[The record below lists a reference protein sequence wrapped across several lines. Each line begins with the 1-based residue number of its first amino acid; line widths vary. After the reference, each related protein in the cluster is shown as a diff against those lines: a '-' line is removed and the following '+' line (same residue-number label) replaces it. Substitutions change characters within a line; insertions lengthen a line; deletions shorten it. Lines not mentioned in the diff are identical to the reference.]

1 MSTPSRVKIA
11 VATAGISSFAL
22 LYAPQPVL
30 PQLAA
35 QYHLD
40 PGGAALAVSVAT
52 GALAIAVLPIAAL
65 SEVVGRR
72 PVILT
77 SVIASAALG
86 LLLPLMPSYPA
97 LLVLRALQGV
107 AIAGFPGVAA
117 AYLAERLGRTG
128 VAAAVGA
135 MIAGNTVGGML
146 GRLASGFTAGPLGWR
161 GALYV
166 VAGVATLCSLVTVLA
181 LPPSGR
187 PRRPDNAVMAGL
199 VTALRQP
206 ILLAQYAVA
215 LLAMGS
221 FVALYN
227 AAGFRLAGA
236 PLSLS
241 PAIASLVFL
250 AYATGSVS
258 SAAAGRLVAR
268 VGRARALIGALLLTI
283 LGALLTLPDSLPL
296 VIAGFV
302 LLTCAFFAA
311 HAVANGWAAAV
322 APETARGQVGGLY
335 TLFYYLGSSVG
346 GAAGAY
352 VYGHAGWPWLIA
364 VVTVWLL
371 LAAFV
376 VARVTR
382 PARAQQ
388 AAATSNPPPTGSSA
402 GTSRSSS
409 RNARATSRS
418 DSVSGSRRDGSITRP
433 PARTLWNAMT
443 PPRRSS
449 ETPRS

>member
-1 MSTPSRVKIA
+1 VTTTRRVKTA
-11 VATAGISSFAL
+11 VAAAGISSFAL

-72 PVILT
+72 PVIVT
-77 SVIASAALG
+77 SVVASVVFG
-86 LLLPLMPSYPA
+86 LLLPLMPTYPA
-97 LLVLRALQGV
+97 LLVLRALQGI

-117 AYLAERLGRTG
+117 AYLAERLGRAG

-146 GRLASGFTAGPLGWR
+146 GRLSTGFSAGPLGWR

-166 VAGVATLCSLVTVLA
+166 VAGLGAVCAAITVVT
-181 LPPSGR
+181 LPPGTTR
-187 PRRPDNAVMAGL
+187 GNAQLKTVAAGL
-199 VTALRQP
+199 VTAVRRP
-206 ILLAQYAVA
+206 VLLAQYAVA

-227 AAGFRLAGA
+227 AAGFRLTGD
-236 PLSLS
+236 PLNLS

-268 VGRARALIGALLLTI
+268 VGRRRAVIGSLLLMAA
-283 LGALLTLPDSLPL
+283 GAALTLPDSLPL
-296 VIAGFV
+296 VIAGFLV
-302 LLTCAFFAA
+302 LTCAFFAA
-311 HAVANGWAAAV
+311 HAVANGWAAAD
-322 APETARGQVGGLY
+322 APEDARGQVGGMY
-335 TLFYYLGSSVG
+335 TATYYLGSSVG

-352 VYGHAGWPWLIA
+352 VYGHAGWGWLIA
-364 VVTVWLL
+364 LVAVWLL
-371 LAAFV
+371 LAA
-376 VARVTR
+376 
-382 PARAQQ
+382 
-388 AAATSNPPPTGSSA
+388 AAVGA
-402 GTSRSSS
+402 GTRV
-409 RNARATSRS
+409 RAE
-418 DSVSGSRRDGSITRP
+418 RRELVAS
-433 PARTLWNAMT
+433 
-443 PPRRSS
+443 
-449 ETPRS
+449 

>member
-1 MSTPSRVKIA
+1 MVTTTRRVKTA
-11 VATAGISSFAL
+11 VAAAGISSFAL

-77 SVIASAALG
+77 SVVASVVFG
-86 LLLPLMPSYPA
+86 LLLPLMPTYPA

-117 AYLAERLGRTG
+117 AYLAERLGRAG

-135 MIAGNTVGGML
+135 MIAGNTIGGML

-166 VAGVATLCSLVTVLA
+166 VAGVGAVCSAITVVT
-181 LPPSGR
+181 LPPGADR
-187 PRRPDNAVMAGL
+187 GNARLKAVATGL
-199 VTALRQP
+199 VTALRRRV
-206 ILLAQYAVA
+206 LLTQYAVA

-227 AAGFRLAGA
+227 AAGFRLTGE
-236 PLSLS
+236 PLNLS

-268 VGRARALIGALLLTI
+268 VGRRRALIGALLLTAA
-283 LGALLTLPDSLPL
+283 GAALTLPDSLPL
-296 VIAGFV
+296 VIAGFLV
-302 LLTCAFFAA
+302 LTCAFFAA
-311 HAVANGWAAAV
+311 HAVANGWAAAE
-322 APETARGQVGGLY
+322 APEEARGQVGGLY
-335 TLFYYLGSSVG
+335 TATYYLGSSVG
-346 GAAGAY
+346 GAAGAS

-364 VVTVWLL
+364 LVGVWLL
-371 LAAFV
+371 LAA
-376 VARVTR
+376 
-382 PARAQQ
+382 
-388 AAATSNPPPTGSSA
+388 AAVGA
-402 GTSRSSS
+402 GTRV
-409 RNARATSRS
+409 RVAGRELVNA
-418 DSVSGSRRDGSITRP
+418 G
-433 PARTLWNAMT
+433 
-443 PPRRSS
+443 
-449 ETPRS
+449 

>member
-1 MSTPSRVKIA
+1 MVTSTRRVKTA
-11 VATAGISSFAL
+11 VAAAGISSFAL

-77 SVIASAALG
+77 SVIASVVFG
-86 LLLPLMPSYPA
+86 LLLPLMPTYPA

-117 AYLAERLGRTG
+117 AYLAERLGRAG

-135 MIAGNTVGGML
+135 MIAGNTIGGML

-161 GALYV
+161 GALFV
-166 VAGVATLCSLVTVLA
+166 VAGVGAICSAITVATL
-181 LPPSGR
+181 PPGTR
-187 PRRPDNAVMAGL
+187 PRGDAQLRGVAKGL
-199 VTALRQP
+199 VTALSKP
-206 ILLAQYAVA
+206 VLLAQYAVA

-227 AAGFRLAGA
+227 AAGFRLTGD
-236 PLSLS
+236 PLDLS

-268 VGRARALIGALLLTI
+268 VGRRRALIGALLLTAV
-283 LGALLTLPDSLPL
+283 GAALTLPDALPL
-296 VIAGFV
+296 VIAGFLV
-302 LLTCAFFAA
+302 LTCAFFAA
-311 HAVANGWAAAV
+311 HAVANGWAAAD
-322 APETARGQVGGLY
+322 APENARGQVGGMY
-335 TLFYYLGSSVG
+335 TATYYLGSSVG
-346 GAAGAY
+346 GAAGAW

-364 VVTVWLL
+364 VVAVWLL
-371 LAAFV
+371 LA
-376 VARVTR
+376 VAAVSVGTR
-382 PARAQQ
+382 AREERRELVN
-388 AAATSNPPPTGSSA
+388 AA
-402 GTSRSSS
+402 
-409 RNARATSRS
+409 
-418 DSVSGSRRDGSITRP
+418 
-433 PARTLWNAMT
+433 
-443 PPRRSS
+443 
-449 ETPRS
+449 

>member
-1 MSTPSRVKIA
+1 MTSTRRVKTA
-11 VATAGISSFAL
+11 VAAAGISSFAL

-77 SVIASAALG
+77 SVIASVVFG
-86 LLLPLMPSYPA
+86 LLLPLMPTYPA

-117 AYLAERLGRTG
+117 AYLAERLGRAG

-135 MIAGNTVGGML
+135 MIAGNTIGGML

-161 GALYV
+161 GALLV
-166 VAGVATLCSLVTVLA
+166 VACVGAVCSAITVVT
-181 LPPSGR
+181 LPPSPRPGR
-187 PRRPDNAVMAGL
+187 VHGVGRGL
-199 VTALRQP
+199 LTALSKP
-206 ILLAQYAVA
+206 VLLAQYAVA

-227 AAGFRLAGA
+227 AAGFRLTGS
-236 PLSLS
+236 PLELS
-241 PAIASLVFL
+241 PAVASLVFL

-268 VGRARALIGALLLTI
+268 VGRRRALIGALLLTAA
-283 LGALLTLPDSLPL
+283 GAALTLPDSLPL
-296 VIAGFV
+296 VIAGFLV
-302 LLTCAFFAA
+302 LTGAFFAA
-311 HAVANGWAAAV
+311 HAVANGWAAAD
-322 APETARGQVGGLY
+322 APETARGQVGGTY
-335 TLFYYLGSSVG
+335 TATYYLGSSVG
-346 GAAGAY
+346 GAAGAW

-364 VVTVWLL
+364 VVAVWLL
-371 LAAFV
+371 LAVAAV
-376 VARVTR
+376 VAGTRV
-382 PARAQQ
+382 RAERLEL
-388 AAATSNPPPTGSSA
+388 AAV
-402 GTSRSSS
+402 R
-409 RNARATSRS
+409 
-418 DSVSGSRRDGSITRP
+418 
-433 PARTLWNAMT
+433 
-443 PPRRSS
+443 
-449 ETPRS
+449 

>member
-1 MSTPSRVKIA
+1 VTSPAPARRTKIA
-11 VATAGISSFAL
+11 VAAAGISSFAL

-30 PQLAA
+30 PQIAA

-40 PGGAALAVSVAT
+40 PGGAALTVSVAT
-52 GALAIAVLPIAAL
+52 GALALAVLPIAAL

-117 AYLAERLGRTG
+117 AYLAERLGRAG

-135 MIAGNTVGGML
+135 MIAGNTLGGML

-166 VAGVATLCSLVTVLA
+166 VAAISTICSLVTVLA

-187 PRRPDNAVMAGL
+187 PRRKAVLAGL

-206 ILLAQYAVA
+206 VLLAQYAVA

-227 AAGFRLAGA
+227 AAGFRLTGA
-236 PLSLS
+236 PLGLS
-241 PAIASLVFL
+241 PAVASLVFL

-268 VGRARALIGALLLTI
+268 VGRLRALVGALLLTI
-283 LGALLTLPDSLPL
+283 AGAALTLPDSVPL
-296 VIAGFV
+296 VVAGFV
-302 LLTCAFFAA
+302 VLTCAFFAA
-311 HAVANGWAAAV
+311 HAVANGWAAAE

-335 TLFYYLGSSVG
+335 TLFYYFGSSIG

-352 VYGHAGWPWLIA
+352 VYGHAGL
-364 VVTVWLL
+364 
-371 LAAFV
+371 V
-376 VARVTR
+376 VADRR
-382 PARAQQ
+382 GHGLAPAR
-388 AAATSNPPPTGSSA
+388 GL
-402 GTSRSSS
+402 
-409 RNARATSRS
+409 
-418 DSVSGSRRDGSITRP
+418 RRD
-433 PARTLWNAMT
+433 ARD
-443 PPRRSS
+443 P
-449 ETPRS
+449 

>member
-1 MSTPSRVKIA
+1 MTSTRRVKAA
-11 VATAGISSFAL
+11 VAAAGISSFAL

-65 SEVVGRR
+65 SEVIGRR

-77 SVIASAALG
+77 SVIASVVFG
-86 LLLPLMPSYPA
+86 LLLPLMPTYPA

-117 AYLAERLGRTG
+117 AYLAERLGRAG

-146 GRLASGFTAGPLGWR
+146 GRLASGFTAGQLGWR
-161 GALYV
+161 GALFV
-166 VAGVATLCSLVTVLA
+166 VAGVGAVCSAITVVT
-181 LPPSGR
+181 LPPGSR
-187 PRRPDNAVMAGL
+187 PRGDAQLRAVARGLLTAVSRPV
-199 VTALRQP
+199 
-206 ILLAQYAVA
+206 LLAQYAVA

-227 AAGFRLAGA
+227 AAGFRLTGD
-236 PLSLS
+236 PLNLS

-268 VGRARALIGALLLTI
+268 VGRRRALIGSLLLTAA
-283 LGALLTLPDSLPL
+283 GAALTLPNSLPL
-296 VIAGFV
+296 VIAGFLV
-302 LLTCAFFAA
+302 LTCAFFAA
-311 HAVANGWAAAV
+311 HAVANGWAAAD
-322 APETARGQVGGLY
+322 APEDARGQVGGTY
-335 TLFYYLGSSVG
+335 TATYYLGSSVG
-346 GAAGAY
+346 GAAGAW
-352 VYGHAGWPWLIA
+352 VYGHEGWPWLIA
-364 VVTVWLL
+364 LVAVWLV
-371 LAAFV
+371 LAAAAV
-376 VARVTR
+376 GAGTRGRAGRPEAARVPVGPGLER
-382 PARAQQ
+382 GPE
-388 AAATSNPPPTGSSA
+388 GSFPRV
-402 GTSRSSS
+402 TCEE
-409 RNARATSRS
+409 
-418 DSVSGSRRDGSITRP
+418 
-433 PARTLWNAMT
+433 RTLQ
-443 PPRRSS
+443 RR
-449 ETPRS
+449 R

>member
-1 MSTPSRVKIA
+1 MTSTRRVKTA
-11 VATAGISSFAL
+11 VAAAGISSFAL

-77 SVIASAALG
+77 SVVASVVFG
-86 LLLPLMPSYPA
+86 LLLPLMPTYPA
-97 LLVLRALQGV
+97 LLVLRALQGI

-117 AYLAERLGRTG
+117 AYLAERLGRAG

-161 GALYV
+161 GALFV
-166 VAGVATLCSLVTVLA
+166 VAGIGAVCSAVTVVT
-181 LPPSGR
+181 LPPG
-187 PRRPDNAVMAGL
+187 PRAAGAARVRDVTRGL
-199 VTALRQP
+199 VTALSKP
-206 ILLAQYAVA
+206 VLLAQYTVA

-227 AAGFRLAGA
+227 AAGFRLTGQ
-236 PLSLS
+236 PLNLS

-250 AYATGSVS
+250 AYASGSVS

-268 VGRARALIGALLLTI
+268 VGRRRALAGALLLTAA
-283 LGALLTLPDSLPL
+283 GAALTLPDSLPL
-296 VIAGFV
+296 VIAGFLV
-302 LLTCAFFAA
+302 LTCAFFAA
-311 HAVANGWAAAV
+311 HAVANGWAAAD
-322 APETARGQVGGLY
+322 APEDARGQVGGTY
-335 TLFYYLGSSVG
+335 TATYYLGSSVG
-346 GAAGAY
+346 GAAGAW

-364 VVTVWLL
+364 VVAGWLL
-371 LAAFV
+371 LAVAAV
-376 VARVTR
+376 VAGTGAAPTLPGGR
-382 PARAQQ
+382 P
-388 AAATSNPPPTGSSA
+388 TSSLPAPTDGTVGRRPVVHSS
-402 GTSRSSS
+402 TS
-409 RNARATSRS
+409 
-418 DSVSGSRRDGSITRP
+418 
-433 PARTLWNAMT
+433 LWT
-443 PPRRSS
+443 KLR
-449 ETPRS
+449 

>member
-1 MSTPSRVKIA
+1 MTSTRRVKTA
-11 VATAGISSFAL
+11 VAAAGISSFAL

-65 SEVVGRR
+65 SDVVGRR

-77 SVIASAALG
+77 SVIASVGFG
-86 LLLPLMPSYPA
+86 LLLPLMPTYPA

-117 AYLAERLGRTG
+117 AYLAERLGRAG

-161 GALYV
+161 GALLV
-166 VAGVATLCSLVTVLA
+166 VAGVGAVCSAVTVATL
-181 LPPSGR
+181 PPGTRPGR
-187 PRRPDNAVMAGL
+187 VHGVGRGL
-199 VTALRQP
+199 VTALSKP
-206 ILLAQYAVA
+206 VLLAQYAVA

-227 AAGFRLAGA
+227 AAGFRLTGD
-236 PLSLS
+236 PLGLS
-241 PAIASLVFL
+241 PAVASLVFL

-268 VGRARALIGALLLTI
+268 VGRRRALIGALLLTAA
-283 LGALLTLPDSLPL
+283 GAALTLPDSLPL
-296 VIAGFV
+296 VITGFLV
-302 LLTCAFFAA
+302 LTCAFFAA
-311 HAVANGWAAAV
+311 HAVANGWAAAD
-322 APETARGQVGGLY
+322 APETARGQVGGMY
-335 TLFYYLGSSVG
+335 TATYYLGSSVG
-346 GAAGAY
+346 GAAGAW
-352 VYGHAGWPWLIA
+352 VYGHAGWAWLIA
-364 VVTVWLL
+364 VVAVWLL
-371 LAAFV
+371 LA
-376 VARVTR
+376 VAAV
-382 PARAQQ
+382 
-388 AAATSNPPPTGSSA
+388 GA
-402 GTSRSSS
+402 GTRV
-409 RNARATSRS
+409 RAERLE
-418 DSVSGSRRDGSITRP
+418 
-433 PARTLWNAMT
+433 PAEVR
-443 PPRRSS
+443 
-449 ETPRS
+449 

>member
-1 MSTPSRVKIA
+1 MTSPAPARRTKIA
-11 VATAGISSFAL
+11 VAAAGISSFAL

-30 PQLAA
+30 PQIAA

-40 PGGAALAVSVAT
+40 PGGAALTVSVAT
-52 GALAIAVLPIAAL
+52 GALALAVLPIAAL

-117 AYLAERLGRTG
+117 AYLAERLGRAG

-135 MIAGNTVGGML
+135 MIAGNTLGGML

-166 VAGVATLCSLVTVLA
+166 VAAISTICSLVTVLA

-187 PRRPDNAVMAGL
+187 PRRKAVLAGL

-206 ILLAQYAVA
+206 VLLAQYAVA

-227 AAGFRLAGA
+227 AAGFRLTGA
-236 PLSLS
+236 PLGLS
-241 PAIASLVFL
+241 PAVASLVFL

-268 VGRARALIGALLLTI
+268 VGRLRALVGALLLTI
-283 LGALLTLPDSLPL
+283 AGAALTLPDSVPL
-296 VIAGFV
+296 VVAGFV
-302 LLTCAFFAA
+302 VLTCAFFAA
-311 HAVANGWAAAV
+311 HAVANGWAAAE

-335 TLFYYLGSSVG
+335 TLFYYFGSSIG

-352 VYGHAGWPWLIA
+352 VYGHAGL
-364 VVTVWLL
+364 
-371 LAAFV
+371 V
-376 VARVTR
+376 VADRR
-382 PARAQQ
+382 GHGLAPAR
-388 AAATSNPPPTGSSA
+388 GL
-402 GTSRSSS
+402 
-409 RNARATSRS
+409 
-418 DSVSGSRRDGSITRP
+418 RRD
-433 PARTLWNAMT
+433 ARD
-443 PPRRSS
+443 P
-449 ETPRS
+449 

>member
-1 MSTPSRVKIA
+1 MTSTRRVKTA
-11 VATAGISSFAL
+11 VAAAGISSFAL

-35 QYHLD
+35 QFHLD

-72 PVILT
+72 PVIVT
-77 SVIASAALG
+77 SVIASVVFG
-86 LLLPLMPSYPA
+86 LLLPLMPTYPA

-117 AYLAERLGRTG
+117 AYLAERLGRAG

-161 GALYV
+161 GALLV
-166 VAGVATLCSLVTVLA
+166 VAGVGAVCSAVTVVA
-181 LPPSGR
+181 LPLGTR
-187 PRRPDNAVMAGL
+187 PPGNARLRDVRRGL
-199 VTALRQP
+199 VTALSKP
-206 ILLAQYAVA
+206 VLLAQYGVA

-227 AAGFRLAGA
+227 AAGFRLTGD
-236 PLSLS
+236 LRLS

-268 VGRARALIGALLLTI
+268 VGRRRALVGALLLTAS
-283 LGALLTLPDSLPL
+283 GAALTLPDSLPL
-296 VIAGFV
+296 VITGFLV
-302 LLTCAFFAA
+302 LTCAFFAA
-311 HAVANGWAAAV
+311 HAVANGWAAAD
-322 APETARGQVGGLY
+322 APETARGQVGGTY
-335 TLFYYLGSSVG
+335 TAAYYLGSSVG
-346 GAAGAY
+346 GAAGAW

-364 VVTVWLL
+364 VVAAWLL
-371 LAAFV
+371 LA
-376 VARVTR
+376 VAGVGIGTRRV
-382 PARAQQ
+382 RAERLELVK
-388 AAATSNPPPTGSSA
+388 A
-402 GTSRSSS
+402 G
-409 RNARATSRS
+409 
-418 DSVSGSRRDGSITRP
+418 
-433 PARTLWNAMT
+433 
-443 PPRRSS
+443 
-449 ETPRS
+449 